1 MDEAQTKPTLET
13 ILKELRDFRAS
24 VEARLD
30 EIETR
35 LDKTQAIALDTR
47 AEVRELKKIL
57 REQLNLPV

>member
-1 MDEAQTKPTLET
+1 MADAQTKPMLET

-24 VEARLD
+24 VEGRLE

-47 AEVRELKKIL
+47 AEVRELKKYP
-57 REQLNLPV
+57 REHLNLTV

>member
-1 MDEAQTKPTLET
+1 MLDT

-24 VEARLD
+24 VEGRLE

-47 AEVRELKKIL
+47 AEVRELKKYP
-57 REQLNLPV
+57 REHLNLPV

>member
-1 MDEAQTKPTLET
+1 MLEN

-24 VEARLD
+24 VESRLE

-47 AEVRELKKIL
+47 ADVRELKKYL
-57 REQLNLPV
+57 RDHFNLPV